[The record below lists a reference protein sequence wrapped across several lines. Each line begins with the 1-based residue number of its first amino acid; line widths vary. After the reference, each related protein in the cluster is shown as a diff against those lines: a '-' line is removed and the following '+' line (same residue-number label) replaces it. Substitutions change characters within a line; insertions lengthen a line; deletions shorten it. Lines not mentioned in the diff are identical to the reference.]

1 MVLQVWGFD
10 DGYGDVKGFN
20 GKQEIYYPSNVT
32 TYKEKLDTVLSNKA
46 KDPLSHIVV
55 EYDNKKFLV
64 GQGAVDQDMQSTW
77 IGGNNKHK
85 HPMFP
90 ALAKAGLSMLAE
102 DYDTLKVD
110 PIVLGLPVEHSESQ
124 TRINELQKIFKKNH
138 NIKLTLAD
146 GSEFEKNIDIKD
158 VLVVSQPFGTFCDLI
173 LSDDGEISNP
183 ELATKFISI
192 IDIGAGT
199 VNFLTL
205 NDLDPISDLTTHNN
219 NGLYTA
225 YAEIGR
231 RIEEEH
237 GKKYPLGVLP
247 KLIKQGYI
255 AGGINIHPIV
265 EEVFELHSGELISE
279 WETLF
284 RNSIPYLDALILTG
298 GGTEVLKDYLEQYLH
313 EYQFE
318 KIFLGVH
325 NTARGLRKY
334 GIRHAKKNGKQVSRT
349 SGGSIKIT
357 EYKEPIL
364 TKEGV

>member
-1 MVLQVWGFD
+1 MNIQVIGLD

-20 GKQEIYYPSNVT
+20 GKQQVYYPSNVT
-32 TYKEKLDTVLSNKA
+32 TYKEKHEAVLSNKT

-55 EYDNKKFLV
+55 EYDDKKFLV

-90 ALAKAGLSMLAE
+90 ALAKAGLAMLAE
-102 DYDTLKVD
+102 DYDSVKVD
-110 PIVLGLPVEHSESQ
+110 PIVLGLPVEHAENES
-124 TRINELQKIFKKNH
+124 RIKELNKIFKKKH
-138 NIKLTLAD
+138 EIKLTLAD
-146 GSEFEKNIDIKD
+146 GSEFKKEVDIKD

-192 IDIGAGT
+192 VDIGAGT

-205 NDLDPISDLTTHNN
+205 NDLDPISDLTKHNN
-219 NGLYTA
+219 KGLYSA
-225 YAEIGR
+225 YNEIAR
-231 RIEEEH
+231 RIYEEH

-247 KLIKQGYI
+247 TLIRQGTI
-255 AGGINIHPIV
+255 AGGINISHII
-265 EEVFELHSGELISE
+265 EEVYELHAGDLMSE

-284 RNSIPYLDALILTG
+284 RDTIPYLDAVIFTG
-298 GGTEVLKDYLEQYLH
+298 GGTEVLKDYLVKYLE
-313 EYQFE
+313 EYDFE

-325 NTARGLRKY
+325 NTSKGLRKY
-334 GIRHAKKNGKQVSRT
+334 GVRHAKKSGKQVTRT
-349 SGGSIKIT
+349 SGGSIKIV
-357 EYKEPIL
+357 ENKEVAGA
-364 TKEGV
+364 KEGV